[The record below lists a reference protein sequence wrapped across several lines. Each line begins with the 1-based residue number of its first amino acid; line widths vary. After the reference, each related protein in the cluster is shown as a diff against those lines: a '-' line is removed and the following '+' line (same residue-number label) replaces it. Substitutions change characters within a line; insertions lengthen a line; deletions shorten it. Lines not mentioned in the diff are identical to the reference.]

1 MRIKVIPNAQREKV
15 HLERFPRMSVIGS
28 VEIMKLR
35 YFGENTL
42 LVRSG
47 DYIYC
52 VGNLR
57 AAQKRDY
64 LIYGERIYF
73 NVAH

>member
-1 MRIKVIPNAQREKV
+1 MKIKVIPSAQREKV
-15 HLERFPRMSVIGS
+15 NLERFPRMSVIGS
-28 VEIMKLR
+28 VDVMR
-35 YFGENTL
+35 RRHFGDNTL

-64 LIYGERIYF
+64 LIYGEQIYF
-73 NVAH
+73 NVAR